1 MSKYIFL
8 GPILVICIWVLV
20 SVFKLAS
27 PLFLPS
33 FFETINTLLVLL
45 RQGNVFLD
53 IWATVYRT
61 LTGFFVAGVL
71 GVPLGLLVGNYL
83 KLYKTFEVVID
94 FFRSLPGTALFPL
107 FLLIFGI
114 GDGSKIA
121 TAVFV
126 SLWIILINSAY
137 GVLYSSKLR
146 QKVGFTLGANRFQ
159 VFRDIVVMDALPQVF
174 VGLRTALSISL
185 VVVVVSEMF
194 IGAKLGLG
202 QKIFDAYLTYET
214 TKLYAILLITGLLGY
229 TLNKIFVAFEKK
241 MVHWAGK

>member
-1 MSKYIFL
+1 MKKYLFL
-8 GPILVICIWVLV
+8 GPIIVLSLWIVV
-20 SVFKLAS
+20 SIFKLAN

-33 FFETINTLLVLL
+33 FFDVADSLSNLLSDKTIFSDFWTTL
-45 RQGNVFLD
+45 
-53 IWATVYRT
+53 YRT
-61 LTGFFVAGVL
+61 LIGFFIAGVL
-71 GVPLGLLVGNYL
+71 GIPLGLLVGYYV
-83 KLYKTFEVVID
+83 KLYRSFEVVID

-137 GVLYSSKLR
+137 GVLHSPKLR
-146 QKVGFTLGANRFQ
+146 QKVATTFGANKLQ
-159 VFRDIVVMDALPQVF
+159 IFRDVVIMDALPQIF

-194 IGAKLGLG
+194 IGSKFGLG
-202 QKIFDAYLTYET
+202 QKIFDYYLTYET
-214 TKLYAILLITGLLGY
+214 AKLYAILVITGLLGY
-229 TLNKIFVAFEKK
+229 ALNKLFVAFENRA
-241 MVHWAGK
+241 VHWVGR

>member
-1 MSKYIFL
+1 MKKYLLL
-8 GPILVICIWVLV
+8 GPIIVLFLWGVI
-20 SVFKLAS
+20 SVFKLAN

-33 FFETINTLLVLL
+33 FFDVVGSLFNLL
-45 RQGNVFLD
+45 RSKTIFSDLWVTF
-53 IWATVYRT
+53 YRT
-61 LTGFFVAGVL
+61 LAGFFIAGIL
-71 GVPLGLLVGNYL
+71 GIPLGLLVGCYVR
-83 KLYKTFEVVID
+83 LYKSFEVVID

-137 GVLYSSKLR
+137 GVLHSPKLR
-146 QKVGFTLGANRFQ
+146 QKVALTFGASRLQ
-159 VFRDIVVMDALPQVF
+159 IFRDVVVMDALPQIF

-194 IGAKLGLG
+194 IGSKFGLG
-202 QKIFDAYLTYET
+202 QKIFDYYLTYET
-214 TKLYAILLITGLLGY
+214 PKLYAILIMTGLLGY
-229 TLNKIFVAFEKK
+229 FLNKIFVVFEKRA
-241 MVHWAGK
+241 VHWAGR